1 MATYDLTKKSKAS
14 TGQIVTPFVC
24 SDSNSDI
31 RLSILE
37 KKIDRILKT
46 RSSTTKMRLAN
57 VEQKI
62 DILLDKLLK
71 KND

>member
-14 TGQIVTPFVC
+14 TGTRVVVDDIDPKI
-24 SDSNSDI
+24 DI
-31 RLSILE
+31 RLSTLE

-62 DILLDKLLK
+62 DTLLDKLLK
-71 KND
+71 KE

>member
-14 TGQIVTPFVC
+14 TGTRVVVDDIDPKI
-24 SDSNSDI
+24 DI
-31 RLSILE
+31 RLSTLE